1 MQPLDDTSLIISA
14 LVIGMFAG
22 SMPWNWFWNAILFVI
37 NGLKPINTNK
47 NITPASVDVKR
58 GGNFASFCK
67 ICDAFYG
74 QLEALVMHL

>member
-47 NITPASVDVKR
+47 NITP
-58 GGNFASFCK
+58 
-67 ICDAFYG
+67 
-74 QLEALVMHL
+74 